1 MATDFSKKMQIS
13 NPLHIGSKKE
23 NDLPLDIRTRLET
36 LDEVAEIEYPYIGM
50 LFYVKETDKYYSVK
64 SLKSEELVPGIPATA
79 IENYRVGEYEEFEAD
94 SSTEEDILISGV
106 DGLGGLMEGQVIP
119 AGTTFTE
126 FLKMLLQKPE
136 DFVYE
141 NPQLVVKPE
150 PALEQEVG
158 AKITPILNY
167 EFTQNDAGEIDF
179 VEFLPKNTNIQEEVI
194 IQDNDNIEYSVIVNF
209 VKGVQKYDDFGN
221 PAGKPIPAGSI
232 KASCQYT
239 SFRYFFFGADA
250 EERAC
255 MSSDEVR
262 SLERTTRN
270 RFQIAVPAGSKRITI
285 AVPANGKQPVSV
297 EYEQQGDA
305 EYISNFAKSTLSVS
319 GATPGENMMDYN
331 VYTFMFLI
339 PCGAAMT
346 FNVVLG

>member
-1 MATDFSKKMQIS
+1 MATDFSKKAAIS
-13 NPLHIGSKKE
+13 SPLTIGNKKQ
-23 NDLPLDIRTRLET
+23 NDMPLDIRTRIET
-36 LDEVAEIEYPYIGM
+36 LDEIAEIEYPYIGM

-64 SLKSEELVPGIPATA
+64 TLKSEELVPGIPSTA
-79 IENYRVGEYEEFEAD
+79 VENFRIGEYEEFEAD

-106 DGLGGLMEGQVIP
+106 DNLGGLIEGQVIP

-150 PALEQEVG
+150 PTIEQEVG
-158 AKITPILNY
+158 SKIAPLLNY
-167 EFTQNDAGEIDF
+167 EFTQNDAGEIDH
-179 VEFLPKNTNIQEEVI
+179 VEFLPKNTNKQDEVI
-194 IQDNDNIEYSVIVNF
+194 IQDDNNIEYTVIVNF

-232 KASCQYT
+232 QASCQYT
-239 SFRYFFFGADA
+239 GFRYFFFGADA

-255 MSSDEVR
+255 MSSEEVR
-262 SLERTTRN
+262 ELNKTTRN
-270 RFQIAVPAGSKRITI
+270 RFQINVPAGSKRITI

-305 EYISNFAKSTLSVS
+305 EYISNFVKSTLSVS

-331 VYTFMFLI
+331 IYTFMFLI

-346 FNVVLG
+346 FNVILG